1 MMWVAWRQQRSIVG
15 AFLLVVVILAAWM
28 LITGLHEQSLWHQY
42 LSAPCR
48 GGQGVT
54 ASTLASCGRLQQS
67 VFASGRYDLYA
78 QGVGEILGPLLG
90 LLLGVIA
97 VASELERGT
106 ARLAWTQSESRA
118 RWLASK
124 FLVGIASMVTV
135 LVPLCF
141 VLSWWVGASF
151 AARMTPKV
159 FPIAGL
165 MGVAYGIFCFALVV
179 TLGLLIR
186 RAAWVFAIGL
196 VLFVALF
203 FTMQVQVRPNLV
215 TLNVAT
221 VSASQVTQGS
231 TSGFYS
237 SGGAPAGSWVL
248 SNGYEPK
255 GAKGVPSSSLE
266 STSTKDMYR
275 CEDPRPGVTNSYFYC
290 LKHLGLRSIET
301 YVPDSQFWTLQF
313 VEGGIYVLFAA
324 LLASL
329 AFFGVRRARV

>member
-1 MMWVAWRQQRSIVG
+1 MWVAWRQQRSIVG
-15 AFLLVVVILAAWM
+15 VFLLVAVALAAWM

-48 GGQGVT
+48 GGKGVT
-54 ASTLASCGRLQQS
+54 ASTLASCGQLQQS
-67 VFASGRYDLYA
+67 VFNSGRYNFYVQA
-78 QGVGEILGPLLG
+78 VGEILGPLFGLVLG
-90 LLLGVIA
+90 ATA
-97 VASELERGT
+97 VVSEFERKT
-106 ARLAWTQSESRA
+106 TRLAWTQSESRA
-118 RWLASK
+118 RWLGSK
-124 FLVGIASMVTV
+124 FLVSIASMIGI

-141 VLSWWVGASF
+141 VLSWWVGATF
-151 AARMTPKV
+151 MTRITPKV

-165 MGVAYGIFCFALVV
+165 MGVAYGIFCFTLVV
-179 TLGLLIR
+179 ALGLLIR

-203 FTMQVQVRPNLV
+203 FTMQVQVRPNMV
-215 TLNVAT
+215 TPNVAT
-221 VSASQVTQGS
+221 VAASQGS

-248 SNGYEPK
+248 SNGYEPR
-255 GAKGVPSSSLE
+255 GAKGVPNSSLE

-301 YVPDSQFWTLQF
+301 YVPDSQFWTLQLL
-313 VEGGIYVLFAA
+313 EGGIYVLLAA
-324 LLASL
+324 LLAAL
-329 AFFGVRRARV
+329 TFLGVRRSRV